1 MGLLDRIR
9 SGTNVPDDGPA
20 LATPGRRLTLRE
32 AGTRV
37 NGGEEL
43 LPAARE
49 FLDQAGRASAH
60 ELAAMI
66 AERPDPTGNARA
78 DALLAGVAEYTA
90 GLQQIA
96 CPRWTS
102 EPERL
107 LDRFWFVSTEP
118 GFRAIALAQT
128 PVALKRRGILWSARS
143 MRRV

>member
-37 NGGEEL
+37 NGGEGL
-43 LPAARE
+43 LPAVRE
-49 FLDQAGRASAH
+49 FLDQAGRANAH

>member
-32 AGTRV
+32 AGARV

-43 LPAARE
+43 LAAARE
-49 FLDQAGRASAH
+49 FLDQAGRANAH